1 MADAKK
7 CDRCG
12 KLFEPYNID
21 DGCKVPSRYTNILLK
36 NISLVK
42 GAYKEFG
49 EYDLCKECSDSL
61 LKWLLKPRIVK
72 CECSNECDEAT
83 KKKKETKQKGCNA
96 FGEFDGSIDCLMC
109 PKCDECKVV
118 TEIMNSWCFGNS
130 YGKLN
135 NQCRNCICKKECKT
149 SFDRKRFK
157 GAKNK

>member
-49 EYDLCKECSDSL
+49 EYDLCKECNDSL
-61 LKWLLKPRIVK
+61 LKWLSEPKFVSHK
-72 CECSNECDEAT
+72 CSNFGSIDKQNHVCKICPMYQECEEAT
-83 KKKKETKQKGCNA
+83 EENNQKGCDESGA
-96 FGEFDGSIDCLMC
+96 F
-109 PKCDECKVV
+109 
-118 TEIMNSWCFGNS
+118 N
-130 YGKLN
+130 Y
-135 NQCRNCICKKECKT
+135 
-149 SFDRKRFK
+149 
-157 GAKNK
+157 

>member
-72 CECSNECDEAT
+72 RECSNECDEAT
-83 KKKKETKQKGCNA
+83 KKEGR
-96 FGEFDGSIDCLMC
+96 D
-109 PKCDECKVV
+109 
-118 TEIMNSWCFGNS
+118 
-130 YGKLN
+130 
-135 NQCRNCICKKECKT
+135 
-149 SFDRKRFK
+149 
-157 GAKNK
+157 

>member
-1 MADAKK
+1 MADVKK

-49 EYDLCKECSDSL
+49 EYDLCKECNDSL
-61 LKWLLKPRIVK
+61 LKWLNLAKDK
-72 CECSNECDEAT
+72 TEN
-83 KKKKETKQKGCNA
+83 KKNRC
-96 FGEFDGSIDCLMC
+96 FGKYDGDVDCLMC
-109 PKCDECKVV
+109 LQDNECKVV
-118 TEIMNSWCFGNS
+118 TEIMNSWCFGNN

-135 NQCRNCICKKECKT
+135 NQCQDCICKNECKI
-149 SFDRKRFK
+149 SFDRKRIK
-157 GAKNK
+157 EVSSSGK